1 VGDVISGIGFT
12 PFWLR
17 LPDPGSQLLNI
28 ILWT

>member
-17 LPDPGSQLLNI
+17 LPDPGS
-28 ILWT
+28 